1 MTLRAILTR
10 IIPIVVFI
18 VIAGLFDNFGFLVS
32 AQNWLN
38 KERMTFAPRPATGN
52 YAFIAIDKKSLDEV
66 GVWPW
71 PRSIYG
77 KLVDKLIASD
87 VNDIAF
93 DIDFSSHSTPAE
105 DAAFSEALERAGGGI
120 ILAAFRQV
128 SEINTNL
135 DVTSV
140 NYPIPELASRAW
152 ISTVNVVP
160 DPDGL
165 VRHFPY
171 GGLIDSKIVASIPAT
186 LSRQNTPGTD
196 SFIID
201 FSINPDT
208 IPTFSLTDV
217 LKPEFDAKQLA
228 GKSILVGAY
237 AVELKDFF
245 ITPIRG
251 VLSGP
256 IIQILAT
263 ETLVQNRVLNQL
275 SSFYPLGILGVF
287 LVIGLGIYRPRN
299 LTTQGLSIVAMG
311 IAAEAIGY
319 TVQANSALIIL
330 TAPVH
335 LTLVLLLVN
344 RAVDELGLRK
354 WLVRLANVESRNNR
368 YLLQKIINDS
378 SDAIIVLNESLKI
391 LELSQTA
398 EGIFGV
404 HLKIGMDASG
414 WLPEELGFAIEKA
427 FNAQREGVEHVAIRS
442 ELMFDDTG
450 NGRSIEYTVT
460 PSKLEIAPD
469 QKSSVKQDHYVA
481 TITARD
487 VTVERQQRLRLDF
500 VSRHDMLTGA
510 LRQNEFV
517 RILDSVQTKPPPEDE
532 AICVFTVNLHRFKT
546 INSTLGR
553 DIGDELLKETV
564 FRLTY
569 MDMAILAVARMGGD
583 TFAVLPAN
591 PLSILEMEPFAKIII
606 ELMEKPFQL
615 SNVNAKIGAR
625 VGIAYTDREN
635 PVNSITL
642 VNNSEFALDQARQ
655 ISGSG
660 FAFFDSSSNAKI
672 LKARNIEQDLWRALD
687 NGEIAVVYQPQVQ
700 LDNLELVGVE
710 ALIRWNHPKLGFIS
724 PMDFVEIAEANG
736 FVENLGRWILEHAC
750 LDAMRWSKP
759 ITVAVN
765 VSGLQF
771 TRGDIVQEVEAAL
784 ARSRL
789 PSERLHLEITESAFL
804 NPSGDLIVKL
814 HELKA
819 LGVSLAL
826 DDFGTGYSSF
836 GYLSKFPLDKI
847 KVDQMFVRN
856 LLKENSARAIVRS
869 VKTLTEGL
877 DITMICEGI
886 EYPAELDFLR
896 ALDCEQGQG
905 YLFGKPQTWDDIENY
920 KPIILSKK

>member
-1 MTLRAILTR
+1 MTFRAVLTR
-10 IIPIVVFI
+10 LAPIIVFLFL
-18 VIAGLFDNFGFLVS
+18 AGISENLGLLVS
-32 AQNWLN
+32 AQNWIN
-38 KERMTFAPRPATGN
+38 KERMTFAPRKATGN
-52 YAFIAIDKKSLDEV
+52 FAFIAIDKKSLDDV

-93 DIDFSSHSTPAE
+93 DIDFSSHSTPTE
-105 DAAFSEALERAGGGI
+105 DASFAAALERAGGSV
-120 ILAAFRQV
+120 ILAAFRQA
-128 SEINTNL
+128 SEINTSH
-135 DVTSV
+135 DITSV
-140 NYPIPELASRAW
+140 NSPIPELASRAW

-171 GGLIDSKIVASIPAT
+171 GGMIESKVVASIPAT
-186 LSRQNTPGTD
+186 LSRQDTASTN

-201 FSINPDT
+201 FSIDPET
-208 IPTFSLTDV
+208 VPTFSLIDV
-217 LKPEFDAKQLA
+217 LKPDFDISKLA
-228 GKSILVGAY
+228 GKSVLVGAY

-245 ITPIRG
+245 ITPVHG
-251 VLSGP
+251 VVSGP
-256 IIQILAT
+256 MIQLLAA
-263 ETLVQNRVLNQL
+263 ETLSQNRVL
-275 SSFYPLGILGVF
+275 SEMSPYYPLGILAVF
-287 LVIGLGIYRPRN
+287 LIISMGFFRPRN
-299 LTTQGLSIVAMG
+299 LTTQGVTILAFAGV
-311 IAAEAIGY
+311 AEAVGY
-319 TVQANSALIIL
+319 FVQANSGLIVL

-335 LTLVLLLVN
+335 LTLILLLIN
-344 RAVDELGLRK
+344 RAVEELGLRK

-368 YLLQKIINDS
+368 YLLQKIISDS
-378 SDAIIVLNESLKI
+378 SDAIIVLNESLEI
-391 LELSQTA
+391 LELSKTA
-398 EGIFGV
+398 EGIFSA
-404 HLKIGMDASG
+404 HLKIGMDASA

-427 FNAQREGVEHVAIRS
+427 FQAQKDGLEHVAIRS

-450 NGRSIEYTVT
+450 NGRSIDYTVT

-469 QKSSVKQDHYVA
+469 QKSAGKQDYHIV

-487 VTVERQQRLRLDF
+487 ITVEREQRLRLDF

-517 RILDSVQTKPPPEDE
+517 RILDSVQTKTPPPGK
-532 AICVFTVNLHRFKT
+532 CFSVFTVNLHRFKT

-564 FRLTY
+564 QRLSN
-569 MDMAILAVARMGGD
+569 MNMPVLAVARMGGD
-583 TFAVLPAN
+583 TFAVLPSS
-591 PLSILEMEPFAKIII
+591 PLSIPEMEPVAKVII
-606 ELMEKPFQL
+606 ELMERPFQL
-615 SNVNAKIGAR
+615 SNVNAKVGAR
-625 VGIAYTDREN
+625 VGIAYSDAEN
-635 PVNSITL
+635 LVSSITL
-642 VNNSEFALDQARQ
+642 VNNSEFALDQARM

-660 FAFFDSSSNAKI
+660 FAFFDSSSNSKI

-736 FVENLGRWILEHAC
+736 FVENLGRWILDKSC

-771 TRGDIVQEVEAAL
+771 TRGDIVEEVKAAL
-784 ARSRL
+784 ARSKL

-804 NPSGDLIVKL
+804 NPSGNLIDKL
-814 HELKA
+814 HQLKA

-856 LLKENSARAIVRS
+856 LLKENSARAIVNS
-869 VKTLTEGL
+869 VKTLTDGL

-886 EYPAELDFLR
+886 EFPAELDFLR

-920 KPIILSKK
+920 KPVVIP